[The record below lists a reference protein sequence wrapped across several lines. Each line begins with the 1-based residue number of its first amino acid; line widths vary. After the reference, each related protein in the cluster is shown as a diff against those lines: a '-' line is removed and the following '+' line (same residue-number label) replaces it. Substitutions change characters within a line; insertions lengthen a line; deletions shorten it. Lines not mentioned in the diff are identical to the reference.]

1 MSKLFAIVAVGHS
14 GQLGLNGVLPWRDR
28 EDLMWFKEMTMGH
41 ECVVGHNT
49 ALSLPP
55 LPGRVLLD
63 AARFTTPAVLQEY
76 VRGAGQHVY
85 LIGGARTYA
94 KFACVIDRWY
104 INRVEYDGPADT
116 WFDPEWVMSR

>member
-1 MSKLFAIVAVGHS
+1 
-14 GQLGLNGVLPWRDR
+14 
-28 EDLMWFKEMTMGH
+28 MGH

-63 AARFTTPAVLQEY
+63 AARFTAPAELQDY

-85 LIGGARTYA
+85 LIGGAKTYA

-104 INRVEYDGPADT
+104 INRVEYDGQADT
-116 WFDPEWVMSR
+116 WFDPEWVIAQ